1 MPVGFHHFGPL
12 FAAGRLALATEE
24 SAGLGVAAH
33 VPERD
38 GIYAS
43 LLVAEMVAVEGATLD
58 ELARRLYA
66 RHGTLVSRRVQLPW
80 RERTRVALQRLLA
93 RKFASF
99 AGQPVT
105 RVDRGDGVL
114 LELADGSW
122 VLVRPSGTEKKLR
135 IYAEAANSRQLRTLV
150 SEAHRLV
157 RAGEEGG

>member
-1 MPVGFHHFGPL
+1 
-12 FAAGRLALATEE
+12 
-24 SAGLGVAAH
+24 

-66 RHGTLVSRRVQLPW
+66 RHGHAGLAPRPAAW

-114 LELADGSW
+114 LELEDGSW
-122 VLVRPSGTEKKLR
+122 CWCGRREPR
-135 IYAEAANSRQLRTLV
+135 RN
-150 SEAHRLV
+150 
-157 RAGEEGG
+157 